1 MAINGTPIKN
11 LPLGVSGADLQR
23 SWHPWPVQCHQR
35 SPHPVCLG
43 LFRPGETCE
52 RFVSFVQ
59 KAWLKWLKSLKIPL
73 KSMKIRCWMIICI
86 HLSYENLT
94 FGYFWHQTWYHILA
108 TAVFSGYLLFVAVTH
123 GNATLGLDWS
133 LLTYLG
139 FTGCQIE
146 TQKPVNESSL
156 VCHQTAT
163 IRITKSKV
171 QDWASRRNLKSKASR
186 CKHLETQGFL
196 STHIQYIQ
204 YMLSSQ
210 DSSSGRFGLDKR
222 LVFEVSVACLY

>member
-1 MAINGTPIKN
+1 MAP
-11 LPLGVSGADLQR
+11 PLKTCRWASQELISSVHDIPGLSSATSDRLTQYAWLVSALNVRRFRQ
-23 SWHPWPVQCHQR
+23 
-35 SPHPVCLG
+35 
-43 LFRPGETCE
+43 FRPK
-52 RFVSFVQ
+52 SM
-59 KAWLKWLKSLKIPL
+59 AKSLKIPL

-204 YMLSSQ
+204 DMLSSQ